1 MIGPLQPMGEAEAA
15 AFARAALERLEM
27 AWLVELRGISAL
39 ATADWTADLDDPRTP
54 AIEPGDGQD
63 AVRLVRAIHTLEPTL
78 NPEQRQLFTAV
89 VAGAFAHAFD
99 LAAPDARAREAR
111 ERSRLASDTG
121 RMASAALEL
130 ADRLWGE
137 DPTIRTGEMVAMVQ
151 NRLVAEGFRRPSA
164 RAVRG
169 WLECLTPDEA
179 KRPGRPRKSGK
190 SASGN
195 ISDRS

>member
-1 MIGPLQPMGEAEAA
+1 MGEAEAA
-15 AFARAALERLEM
+15 AFARAALERLEI
-27 AWLVELRGISAL
+27 AWLVESHGISAL
-39 ATADWTADLDDPRTP
+39 AGVLWSGDRDDPRTP

-78 NPEQRQLFTAV
+78 SPEQRQLFTAV

-111 ERSRLASDTG
+111 ERSQLASDTG
-121 RMASAALEL
+121 RMASAAAEL
-130 ADRLWGE
+130 AEGLWSA
-137 DPTIRTGEMVAMVQ
+137 DPTIRTGEMVAVVQ
-151 NRLVAEGFRRPSA
+151 DSLVAEGFHRPSV

-169 WLECLTPDEA
+169 WLECLTPPEA

-195 ISDRS
+195 ISDRC